1 MYAYFVFVDEVV
13 EAVMGAHGIGV
24 DGWDGFGRFAD
35 DGVGDLGLNGGGGEL
50 AGWEAAGARLG
61 NSRMLWDRN
70 WEDFFVQGGWLSGGL
85 GVLAVLGLLG
95 LD

>member
-50 AGWEAAGARLG
+50 AG
-61 NSRMLWDRN
+61 
-70 WEDFFVQGGWLSGGL
+70 
-85 GVLAVLGLLG
+85 
-95 LD
+95 